1 MFARQQGAALA
12 DMKKQ
17 LEGTGVEVVVIGS
30 SSPAQAKTFAEKSGF
45 TGEIYVNEDLQV
57 YRAFGLERGFFKTL
71 GPKSIG
77 RGFKAMG
84 QGFRQGRHAGDLWQQ
99 GGIFV
104 MGPGNRV
111 VFQHVDRFAGD
122 HADPADVVQSCSAD

>member
-1 MFARQQGAALA
+1 MFARQQAAALN

-17 LEGTGVEVVVIGS
+17 LEGTGVEIVVIGS
-30 SSPAQAKTFAEKSGF
+30 STPAQAKTFAKNFGF
-45 TGEIYVNEDLQV
+45 TGEIYVNEDLSA
-57 YRAFGLERGFFKTL
+57 YKAFDLKRGFFRTL
-71 GPKSIG
+71 GIRSIS
-77 RGFKAMG
+77 RGFKVMG

-111 VFQHVDRFAGD
+111 AFQHVDRFAGD
-122 HADPADVVQSCSAD
+122 HADTATVVQSCSM

>member
-1 MFARQQGAALA
+1 MFARQQAAALN

-30 SSPAQAKTFAEKSGF
+30 STPAQAKTFAENSGF
-45 TGEIYVNEDLQV
+45 TGEIYVNEDLSAYQ
-57 YRAFGLERGFFKTL
+57 AFGLERGFFKTL
-71 GPKSIG
+71 GPRSIG
-77 RGFKAMG
+77 LGFKAMG

-99 GGIFV
+99 GGLFV

-111 VFQHVDRFAGD
+111 AFQHVDRFAGD
-122 HADPADVVQSCSAD
+122 HVDTGTVVQSCSM